1 MSFHD
6 ILKSYR
12 WDDVGRDILA
22 CDADDVRRSLASRN
36 PAPHDLMPL
45 LSPAAEPFLEEMA
58 QRAHR
63 LTEQRFGR
71 VINLFAPV
79 YVSNECIN
87 SCVYCGFN
95 RANPLSRL
103 TLTPRQVAVEGRH
116 LHDAGF
122 RHVLLVS
129 GENPHVV
136 TLEYLTWVV
145 DLLRPLFSSISIEI
159 YPLETEEYEELIDHG
174 VDGLVLYQETYDE
187 VRYPEFHPRGRKK
200 DVRRRLETP
209 ERGGKAGFRRLGI
222 GALLG
227 LGDWRVEGFFL
238 GLHARYLLKT
248 FWKSHVTVSFPRLK
262 PAAGSFSPP
271 HPVGDAQFVQ
281 LLVALRLFLPDA
293 GFTLSTR
300 EPPHLRDHL
309 IPLGV
314 TSMSAGSSTEPG
326 GYTHACDA
334 GAQFEVADERSPAE
348 IAELIRRKGYEPV
361 WKDWDPAFLER
372 EVVSR

>member
-12 WDDVGRDILA
+12 WQDVGQEILG
-22 CDADDVRRSLASRN
+22 CGEGDVRRALAARN
-36 PAPHDLMPL
+36 PMPEHLIPL

-63 LTEQRFGR
+63 VTEQRFGR
-71 VINLFAPV
+71 VISLFAPV

-95 RANPLSRL
+95 RTNPVNRL
-103 TLTPRQVAVEGRH
+103 TLTPQQAAAEGR
-116 LHDAGF
+116 LLYDLGF

-129 GENPHVV
+129 GETPHVV

-159 YPLETEEYEELIDHG
+159 YPMEGDEYEELIGHG
-174 VDGLVLYQETYDE
+174 VDGLVLYHETYDE
-187 VRYPEFHPRGRKK
+187 ARYPEFHPLGRKK
-200 DVRRRLETP
+200 DFRWRLETP

-227 LGDWRVEGFFL
+227 LGDWRTEGFFL

-262 PAAGSFSPP
+262 PAAGGFAPP
-271 HPVGDAQFVQ
+271 YPVDDAHLVQ

-300 EPPHLRDHL
+300 EPAHLRDHL
-309 IPLGV
+309 LPLGI

-326 GYTHACDA
+326 GYSHASEA
-334 GAQFEVADERSPAE
+334 GAQFQVADERSPAE
-348 IAELIRRKGYEPV
+348 IAELIRRKGYEAV
-361 WKDWDPAFLER
+361 WKDWDPAFLDRRVAGE
-372 EVVSR
+372 

>member
-1 MSFHD
+1 MNFYE

-12 WDDVGRDILA
+12 WEEVARHIAA
-22 CDADDVRRSLASRN
+22 CDTQDVRRALTV
-36 PAPHDLMPL
+36 PHPMPHDLL
-45 LSPAAEPFLEEMA
+45 ALVSPAATPFLEEMA

-63 LTEQRFGR
+63 LTQQRFGR
-71 VINLFAPV
+71 VISLFAPL

-95 RANPLSRL
+95 RANPVSRL
-103 TLTPRQVAVEGRH
+103 TLTPDQVAEEARH
-116 LHDAGF
+116 LRDAGF

-145 DLLRPLFSSISIEI
+145 DRLRPDFSSISIEI
-159 YPLETEEYEELIDHG
+159 YPLETEEYRELIDHG

-187 VRYPEFHPRGRKK
+187 DRYPEFHPRGPKR
-200 DVRRRLETP
+200 DFRRRLETP

-238 GLHARYLLKT
+238 GLHARYLLKA
-248 FWKSHVTVSFPRLK
+248 FWRSHVTVSFPRLK
-262 PAAGSFSPP
+262 PAAGGFSPP
-271 HPVGDAQFVQ
+271 HPVGDAELVQ
-281 LLVALRLFLPDA
+281 LLVALRLFLPDV

-300 EPPHLRDHL
+300 EPPRLRDHL

-326 GYTHACDA
+326 GYTHACEA
-334 GAQFEVADERSPAE
+334 EAQFEVADERSPSE
-348 IAELIRRKGYEPV
+348 IAAVIRRMGYEPV

-372 EVVSR
+372 EAV

>member
-6 ILKSYR
+6 IVKSYR
-12 WDDVGRDILA
+12 WQDVGREILA
-22 CDADDVRRSLASRN
+22 CGEEDVRRALAARN
-36 PAPHDLMPL
+36 PAPEQWMAL
-45 LSPAAEPFLEEMA
+45 LSPAAEPFLEDMA
-58 QRAHR
+58 QRAQR

-71 VINLFAPV
+71 VVSLFAPI

-95 RANPLSRL
+95 RANPVSRL
-103 TLTPRQVAVEGRH
+103 TLTPQQVEAEGRL
-116 LHDAGF
+116 LHDRGF

-159 YPLETEEYEELIDHG
+159 YPMECDEYEELIDHG

-187 VRYPEFHPRGRKK
+187 ARYPEFHPRGRK
-200 DVRRRLETP
+200 RNFRWRLETP

-227 LGDWRVEGFFL
+227 LGDWRTEGFFL
-238 GLHARYLLKT
+238 GMHARYLLKT
-248 FWKSHVTVSFPRLK
+248 FWKSHLTVSFPRLK
-262 PAAGSFSPP
+262 PAAGGFAPP
-271 HPVGDAQFVQ
+271 YPVADAQLVQ
-281 LLVALRLFLPDA
+281 LLLALRLYLPDV

-300 EPPHLRDHL
+300 EPPRLRDHL
-309 IPLGV
+309 IPLGI

-326 GYTHACDA
+326 GYSHDKAA
-334 GAQFEVADERSPAE
+334 EAQFQVADERSPEE
-348 IAELIRRKGYEPV
+348 IARLIRQKGYEAV

-372 EVVSR
+372 KVVEV

>member
-1 MSFHD
+1 MSFYD
-6 ILKSYR
+6 LLKTYS
-12 WDDVGRDILA
+12 WQDVGSRIRR
-22 CDADDVRRSLASRN
+22 CSEEDVRTAMRMPN
-36 PAPHDLMPL
+36 PTPEQLMPL
-45 LSPAAEPFLEEMA
+45 LSPAAEPLLEDMA

-71 VINLFAPV
+71 VISLFAPI

-95 RANPLSRL
+95 RANPVSRL
-103 TLTPRQVAVEGRH
+103 TLSPRQVEAEGRH
-116 LHDAGF
+116 LHDLGF

-129 GENPHVV
+129 GETPHVV
-136 TLEYLTWVV
+136 TLEYLGWVV
-145 DLLRPLFSSISIEI
+145 DVLRPLFSSIAVEI

-187 VRYPEFHPRGRKK
+187 ARYPEFHPRGRKK
-200 DVRRRLETP
+200 NFRWRLETP
-209 ERGGKAGFRRLGI
+209 ERGGRAGFRRLGL

-227 LGDWRVEGFFL
+227 LGDWRIEGFFL

-262 PAAGSFSPP
+262 PAAGGFEPP
-271 HPVGDAQFVQ
+271 HPVSDIHLVQ
-281 LLVALRLFLPDA
+281 LLTALRLFLPDV

-300 EPPHLRDHL
+300 EPAHLRDHL

-326 GYTHACDA
+326 GYTQADA
-334 GAQFEVADERSPAE
+334 AEAQFQVADERSPDE
-348 IAELIRRKGYEPV
+348 IADLIRRKGYEPV
-361 WKDWDPAFLER
+361 WKDWDTAFLDR
-372 EVVSR
+372 

>member
-1 MSFHD
+1 MSFHEV
-6 ILKSYR
+6 LKSHPWR
-12 WDDVGRDILA
+12 EVGRGILRSGE
-22 CDADDVRRSLASRN
+22 DDVRRALAARH
-36 PAPHDLMPL
+36 PTPEDLLAM

-58 QRAHR
+58 QSAHR
-63 LTEQRFGR
+63 LTRQRFGR
-71 VINLFAPV
+71 VIGLFAPV

-95 RANPLSRL
+95 RANPVKRL
-103 TLTPRQVAVEGRH
+103 TLTPQRVEAEGRH
-116 LHDAGF
+116 LHHAGF

-159 YPLETEEYEELIDHG
+159 YPLETDEYAELIDHG

-187 VRYPEFHPRGRKK
+187 ARFPEFHPRGRKR
-200 DVRRRLETP
+200 DFRWRLETP
-209 ERGGKAGFRRLGI
+209 ERGGLAGFRRLGV

-227 LGDWRVEGFFL
+227 LGDWRTEGFFL

-248 FWKSHVTVSFPRLK
+248 FWRSHVTVSFPRLK
-262 PAAGSFSPP
+262 PAAGGFEPP
-271 HPVGDAQFVQ
+271 HPVGDAELTQ
-281 LLVALRLFLPDA
+281 LLVALRLFLPDV

-300 EPPHLRDHL
+300 EPAHLRDHL
-309 IPLGV
+309 IPLGI

-326 GYTHACDA
+326 GYTRDGEAE
-334 GAQFEVADERSPAE
+334 AQFQVADERSPRE
-348 IAELIRRKGYEPV
+348 IAEVIQSRGYEPV
-361 WKDWDPAFLER
+361 WKDWDAAFLHR
-372 EVVSR
+372 EGGCR